1 MRIALLFVFII
12 FSIGYFLKQRGKQF
26 AILNIIGAN
35 RKQFFKLI
43 FYENRIISGFP
54 LFLE

>member
-1 MRIALLFVFII
+1 M
-12 FSIGYFLKQRGKQF
+12 GYFLKQRSKQF

-35 RKQFFKLI
+35 KKQFFKLI